1 MHSAYF
7 QPLDS
12 STVLWLGFE
21 VITEMLPPSKVGV
34 VLAVSLAASLL
45 ASCSPAPFSGSGT
58 MSAPDRAYN
67 HDESDRYETDVR
79 GSDCNRPNRDNK
91 YPDIQEGTSVTLR
104 DSTGAIVALSRLD
117 SGSLRNGWV
126 EEETYGGFRPAVD
139 DVCVYK
145 FMFEEIDSSDEFFS
159 VEVGN
164 RGEVQV
170 SRSNLEIGLVG
181 LSLG

>member
-1 MHSAYF
+1 M
-7 QPLDS
+7 
-12 STVLWLGFE
+12 
-21 VITEMLPPSKVGV
+21 ITKMLPPSKVGV

-58 MSAPDRAYN
+58 MSAPDKAFN
-67 HDESDRYETDVR
+67 WDDEDGRETDVR
-79 GSDCNRPNRDNK
+79 GSDCKRSNLGLDPK

-126 EEETYGGFRPAVD
+126 EEELGSGFRAVVD

-164 RGEVQV
+164 RGEIQV
-170 SRSNLEIGLVG
+170 SRSNLELGLVG
-181 LSLG
+181 VSLG

>member
-12 STVLWLGFE
+12 STVLWFGLQ
-21 VITEMLPPSKVGV
+21 VIIAMLPPSKVGV

-58 MSAPDRAYN
+58 MSAPDRAYE
-67 HDESDRYETDVR
+67 HTGSDRETDVR
-79 GSDCNRPNRDNK
+79 GSDCNRSIRNSK

-126 EEETYGGFRPAVD
+126 EEETYGGFRKAVD